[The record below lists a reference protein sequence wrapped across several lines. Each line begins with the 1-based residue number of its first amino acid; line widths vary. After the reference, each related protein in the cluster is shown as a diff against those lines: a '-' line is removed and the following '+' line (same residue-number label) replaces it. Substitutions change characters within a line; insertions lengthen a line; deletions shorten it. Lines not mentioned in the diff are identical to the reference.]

1 MDLIFILI
9 GVLIGFI
16 TAIEVINIRNHT
28 IGTIKVSTMDDQ
40 VELYLIIDNQDS
52 FEKLQK
58 SKKVSMHVERL

>member
-16 TAIEVINIRNHT
+16 TAIEVINIGNHT

-40 VELYLIIDNQDS
+40 VELYLVIDNQDS

-58 SKKVSMHVERL
+58 SKKVSMRVERL